1 MTNGVTRLRLL
12 SRPDCHLCEEMAR
25 DLSRLRL
32 SFATIDVE
40 LDEELERAYGE
51 SIPVLMFGE
60 REIARAPQT
69 AASLERALRRAGV
82 LPDGGPAIH
91 DGR

>member
-12 SRPDCHLCEEMAR
+12 SRPDCHLCEDMAR
-25 DLSRLRL
+25 DLSRLHL
-32 SFATIDVE
+32 SFDTINIE

-51 SIPVLMFGE
+51 SIPVLMLGE

-69 AASLERALRRAGV
+69 AASLEQALRRAGA
-82 LPDGGPAIH
+82 LPVGSPNRH